1 MRQITI
7 NQFRWQKKRISREG
21 AFVTKGMLFAHERE
35 YPTMLFANTTPG
47 GIMGIESSV
56 AALREQAM
64 EALKESTTM
73 LEVASNLLDAGNRE
87 EAIRLKDEAR
97 GKRNVSVWL
106 MSKANTLD
114 NDGSGNPRFQVHE
127 NFGTTSH

>member
-1 MRQITI
+1 MSIKT
-7 NQFRWQKKRISREG
+7 S
-21 AFVTKGMLFAHERE
+21 L
-35 YPTMLFANTTPG
+35 
-47 GIMGIESSV
+47 

-97 GKRNVSVWL
+97 AKRNVSVWL
-106 MSKANTLD
+106 MSEANTL
-114 NDGSGNPRFQVHE
+114 E
-127 NFGTTSH
+127 NAKLRDVPSQHPQTRYDVRHKSAA

>member
-1 MRQITI
+1 MSI
-7 NQFRWQKKRISREG
+7 
-21 AFVTKGMLFAHERE
+21 ER
-35 YPTMLFANTTPG
+35 
-47 GIMGIESSV
+47 SV

-64 EALKESTTM
+64 EALQESTTM

-106 MSKANTLD
+106 MSEASTLERAKLHD
-114 NDGSGNPRFQVHE
+114 IRAQQQQTPYNLRHKSAA
-127 NFGTTSH
+127 